1 MGFFFLYC
9 MCTYFVLCGC
19 KRIRPI
25 GQFVPSDNSSQQRVC
40 PKMICPKDD
49 LSYWMIRP
57 IGGFVPTENLS
68 QRRICANLCF
78 HMAQCNSKYSWFR
91 KLQWTHTISE
101 FQHWL
106 PLPDLSLPYIRWP
119 WAAAWFGGYFLIVYI
134 WTYCCATKGCALY
147 ISIYL

>member
-40 PKMICPKDD
+40 PKMIRPKDD
-49 LSYWMIRP
+49 LSHWMIRPIGAFVPTENSSQQWICPIGGFVPLEDSSQQRIRP

-78 HMAQCNSKYSWFR
+78 HMAQCNSKYS
-91 KLQWTHTISE
+91 
-101 FQHWL
+101 
-106 PLPDLSLPYIRWP
+106 
-119 WAAAWFGGYFLIVYI
+119 
-134 WTYCCATKGCALY
+134 
-147 ISIYL
+147 